1 MKTAKKPKKA
11 QISTASVQSQS
22 NLPAPKRDFLASLDG
37 WKYNIL
43 DNYIKSDNINIGYIA
58 DKLCIDKTEVAVAMR
73 TDKVFKKAYSECRKI
88 LDLVEL
94 MRLESISTA
103 NAETPSAVTERIFR
117 LKSLSRDRYA
127 DRGRI
132 APSNIDIKIEFGS
145 GVPDLYNSSTVSTES
160 KEKPKKTAVD
170 GVIDEIV
177 STGK

>member
-1 MKTAKKPKKA
+1 ME
-11 QISTASVQSQS
+11 
-22 NLPAPKRDFLASLDG
+22 G
-37 WKYNIL
+37 WKYDIL
-43 DNYIKSDNINIGYIA
+43 DSYIQSDNINIGYIA
-58 DKLCIDKTEVAVAMR
+58 DKLAINKTDVAVALR
-73 TDKVFKKAYSECRKI
+73 TDKVFKKAYSECRKV
-88 LDLVEL
+88 LDMVEL
-94 MRLESISTA
+94 MKLESISTA

-160 KEKPKKTAVD
+160 KEKTKKTAVD

-177 STGK
+177 STVK